1 MTRRQSGI
9 ISVVAFAALLK
20 PMGTIIGCFE
30 IAWRVISR
38 GGVQPRDRLIM
49 AIADAFGVTAAQ
61 WANILIGW
69 VAAAVPA
76 LLIYR
81 YLRRRDFA
89 QVCAGCSAHSI
100 RAWSLLVIFLALTLL
115 KTSMICKPVSMPMP
129 SERPKEEIPLDEAME
144 QNPTATLELRLCH
157 PENDRLERPYALARY
172 TAGVWIDT
180 LWSEADRRQRGRLG
194 KDADTSALHGNLLVE
209 KSK

>member
-1 MTRRQSGI
+1 MTKKQAGVI
-9 ISVVAFAALLK
+9 AVIAFAALLK

-81 YLRRRDFA
+81 YLRRRDFG
-89 QVCAGCSAHSI
+89 QVCADCA
-100 RAWSLLVIFLALTLL
+100 FP
-115 KTSMICKPVSMPMP
+115 C
-129 SERPKEEIPLDEAME
+129 LDA
-144 QNPTATLELRLCH
+144 AASFGGH
-157 PENDRLERPYALARY
+157 
-172 TAGVWIDT
+172 
-180 LWSEADRRQRGRLG
+180 
-194 KDADTSALHGNLLVE
+194 
-209 KSK
+209 

>member
-1 MTRRQSGI
+1 MTRRQAGI

-81 YLRRRDFA
+81 YLRRRDFG
-89 QVCAGCSAHSI
+89 QVCADCSAHSV
-100 RAWSLLVIFLALTLL
+100 RAWSLLVLFLALTLL
-115 KTSMICKPVSMPMP
+115 HLSVVTK
-129 SERPKEEIPLDEAME
+129 A
-144 QNPTATLELRLCH
+144 
-157 PENDRLERPYALARY
+157 
-172 TAGVWIDT
+172 
-180 LWSEADRRQRGRLG
+180 
-194 KDADTSALHGNLLVE
+194 
-209 KSK
+209 